1 MPLLINKAKHL
12 ITINVTN
19 RDAKTGKV
27 EVKKYPIIPGT
38 GKPTAVPKE
47 ALSLRYVIS
56 KIAKGELE
64 QVADPAAKHA
74 DDGDKK
80 EDCGMGGD
88 ETQIGSE
95 TKTWQYRNGM

>member
-47 ALSLRYVIS
+47 ALSLRYVKS

-64 QVADPAAKHA
+64 QVADPAAKPA
-74 DDGDKK
+74 DDGGKKDDGGKGGDDKK
-80 EDCGMGGD
+80 SGGA
-88 ETQIGSE
+88 
-95 TKTWQYRNGM
+95 K

>member
-38 GKPTAVPKE
+38 PT
-47 ALSLRYVIS
+47 
-56 KIAKGELE
+56 
-64 QVADPAAKHA
+64 
-74 DDGDKK
+74 
-80 EDCGMGGD
+80 
-88 ETQIGSE
+88 
-95 TKTWQYRNGM
+95 